1 MVAIFNR
8 KFLGLGLRCHDTGP
22 SGTGI
27 LPGCRNDDRVFG
39 FLLLGLVG
47 LEHQLVLVGAAVVLV
62 GCRRVD
68 LTVTVPGHLHPD
80 SNLAL
85 RKKVPGGR
93 RRRVHS
99 EFGLGVV
106 IFFSQSFSGA
116 PEELQVGNDSDRRRP
131 NKLPS
136 LSISLSLTLSF

>member
-8 KFLGLGLRCHDTGP
+8 KFLGLGLRCHDTDP

-68 LTVTVPGHLHPD
+68 LTVTVPGHLHRD
-80 SNLAL
+80 SNLAGTSE
-85 RKKVPGGR
+85 KKFRVDADVEFTRSSDLVLLFFLLKVFFWCSRRASGR
-93 RRRVHS
+93 
-99 EFGLGVV
+99 E
-106 IFFSQSFSGA
+106 
-116 PEELQVGNDSDRRRP
+116 
-131 NKLPS
+131 
-136 LSISLSLTLSF
+136 